1 MSDKRPIELGNHL
14 QGQLLI
20 AMPDMSDPR
29 FKRCVVQLCAHSD
42 DGAMGLIIN
51 NRLDDLNLGE
61 LFEQIEL
68 ASADDEVPV
77 SDANAGRPVY
87 NGGPVDTHRGFVL
100 HSPDYYSEDAS
111 LKVTETVCLTAT
123 PDVLNAIAIGEG
135 PLSSLV
141 ALGYAGWSPGQLEAE
156 LGANVWLN
164 CPSDPSIVFA
174 QDDAD
179 KYALA
184 MAKIGIDPSHLV
196 SAAGRA

>member
-1 MSDKRPIELGNHL
+1 
-14 QGQLLI
+14 
-20 AMPDMSDPR
+20 MPDMSDPR

-42 DGAMGLIIN
+42 EGAMGLIIN
-51 NRLDDLNLGE
+51 NRLDDLNLGQ
-61 LFEQIEL
+61 LFDQIEL
-68 ASADDEVPV
+68 SSDEGEQTVGG
-77 SDANAGRPVY
+77 ANADRPVH
-87 NGGPVDTHRGFVL
+87 NGGPVDSHRGFVL
-100 HSPDYYSEDAS
+100 HSPDYYSKES
-111 LKVTETVCLTAT
+111 TLRVTQTVCLTAT
-123 PDVLNAIAIGEG
+123 PDVLAAIAKGEG
-135 PLSSLV
+135 PLNSLV

-174 QDDAD
+174 EGDAD